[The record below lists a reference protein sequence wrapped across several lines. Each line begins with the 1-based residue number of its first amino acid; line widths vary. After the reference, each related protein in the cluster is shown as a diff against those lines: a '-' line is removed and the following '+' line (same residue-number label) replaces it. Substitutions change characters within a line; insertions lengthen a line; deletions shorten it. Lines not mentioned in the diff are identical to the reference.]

1 MTFQELGLNEPIL
14 RALADQG
21 YEQPSPIQA
30 KAIPPA
36 LTGRDVLGC
45 AQTGTG
51 KTCAFAAPILQQLSG
66 RKAQGR
72 PIRALILTPTRELA
86 LQIQESFEAYGKY
99 LPLRSTVIFGGVG
112 QAPQVERLKNGVDIL
127 VATPGRL
134 GDLYGQKL
142 IDLSRLEIFVLD
154 EADRMLDMG
163 FIHDVRRILGW
174 LPAQKQ
180 TLFFSATMP
189 PEVQGLVDSLLHN
202 PARVAVNPI
211 SSPVEVIDQKLYYVD
226 RGNKTRL
233 LAALIREL
241 DVKNAL
247 VFTRTKHGAN
257 KVAGDLV
264 KAGISAAAIHG
275 NKSQTARQQALA
287 DFKSGA
293 VQVLVATDIA
303 ARGLDIE
310 ELSHV
315 FNYNLPDVPETY
327 VHRIGRTG
335 RAGRGGTAISFCDI
349 NEKDELKAIEK
360 LIGRAIPVVE
370 VHPWPMEVLEPLPRD
385 KKGRVVNPEDAEAR
399 AAAKERRRQRDAANK
414 AAAEAR
420 KAKANQK
427 VLEQPPQPEPAGETS
442 AKKRRRQ
449 RDAANKAA
457 AEARKAKANQKVL
470 EQPPQPE
477 PAGETSAKKR
487 RKRGQR
493 NSATLEEALTA
504 TAPARPVQAEFADFH
519 KPDPLASDVIMD
531 ATARLLAPRGR
542 AQTAPKKD
550 KPVEQPA
557 KKRKKAARPPEPPAK
572 PEPQAARKRKGG
584 GRHGGRGRP
593 PEVTL
598 RTNGQK
604 DSTEQPSLMKPYYLS
619 HD

>member
-66 RKAQGR
+66 HKAQGR

-257 KVAGDLV
+257 KVAG
-264 KAGISAAAIHG
+264 IWS
-275 NKSQTARQQALA
+275 R
-287 DFKSGA
+287 
-293 VQVLVATDIA
+293 
-303 ARGLDIE
+303 
-310 ELSHV
+310 
-315 FNYNLPDVPETY
+315 
-327 VHRIGRTG
+327 
-335 RAGRGGTAISFCDI
+335 
-349 NEKDELKAIEK
+349 
-360 LIGRAIPVVE
+360 
-370 VHPWPMEVLEPLPRD
+370 
-385 KKGRVVNPEDAEAR
+385 RVS
-399 AAAKERRRQRDAANK
+399 
-414 AAAEAR
+414 
-420 KAKANQK
+420 
-427 VLEQPPQPEPAGETS
+427 PP
-442 AKKRRRQ
+442 
-449 RDAANKAA
+449 
-457 AEARKAKANQKVL
+457 
-470 EQPPQPE
+470 PP
-477 PAGETSAKKR
+477 S
-487 RKRGQR
+487 
-493 NSATLEEALTA
+493 TA
-504 TAPARPVQAEFADFH
+504 TR
-519 KPDPLASDVIMD
+519 
-531 ATARLLAPRGR
+531 
-542 AQTAPKKD
+542 
-550 KPVEQPA
+550 
-557 KKRKKAARPPEPPAK
+557 ARPPDSRPWPTSR
-572 PEPQAARKRKGG
+572 AARCRFWW
-584 GRHGGRGRP
+584 P
-593 PEVTL
+593 PTSPPGAWTL
-598 RTNGQK
+598 RSSPTC
-604 DSTEQPSLMKPYYLS
+604 STTTCPTYRRPTSTASAAPAGPGGAAPPSPSATSTRRTSSRPLRSSSAAPSLWWKSTPGPWRCWS
-619 HD
+619 PCPATRRAGW